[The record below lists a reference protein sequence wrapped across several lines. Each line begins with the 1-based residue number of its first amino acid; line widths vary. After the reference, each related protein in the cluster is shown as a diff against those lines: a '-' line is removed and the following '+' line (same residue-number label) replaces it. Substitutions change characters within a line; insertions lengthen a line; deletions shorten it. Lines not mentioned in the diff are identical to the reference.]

1 MSMILQAW
9 FPAQWDLVNVTE
21 SSHICIYY
29 FYNVINTKPREKYA
43 AKFCFQYH
51 SNKLSV
57 ITCLQQ
63 QMKSLSSLFC
73 KKMHVVLEESS
84 H

>member
-21 SSHICIYY
+21 SSPKDVYY
-29 FYNVINTKPREKYA
+29 FYNVININTREKDK

-51 SNKLSV
+51 NNKLSV
-57 ITCLQQ
+57 ITLG
-63 QMKSLSSLFC
+63 F
-73 KKMHVVLEESS
+73 
-84 H
+84 